1 MPYRTLGK
9 TDVKVSAIGLGGFH
23 LGLSHLEEPDAIKIF
38 RAAVDRGIN
47 FSDNSWDY
55 KTTPIFD
62 STAAH
67 PEWLGIRGSSLK
79 PSAPTG
85 GPNVLWFFGSTVKI
99 KARYR
104 GWGIRDL
111 AAEQQY
117 SCAAG
122 GTSLRLSPIVDVRR
136 TAPSRNI
143 NECNSR
149 RRSTQVSNGCVG

>member
-9 TDVKVSAIGLGGFH
+9 TGVKVSAIGLGGFH

-38 RAAVDRGIN
+38 HAAVDRGIN

-79 PSAPTG
+79 PSARTR
-85 GPNVLWFFGSTVKI
+85 GPNVLWFFGTTVKI

-104 GWGIRDL
+104 G
-111 AAEQQY
+111 
-117 SCAAG
+117 
-122 GTSLRLSPIVDVRR
+122 
-136 TAPSRNI
+136 
-143 NECNSR
+143 
-149 RRSTQVSNGCVG
+149 